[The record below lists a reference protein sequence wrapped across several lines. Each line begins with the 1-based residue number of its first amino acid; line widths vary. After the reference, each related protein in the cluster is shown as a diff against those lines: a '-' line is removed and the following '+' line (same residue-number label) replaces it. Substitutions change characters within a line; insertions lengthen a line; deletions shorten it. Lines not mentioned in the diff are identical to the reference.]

1 MVEFQ
6 PSPAESTSDLSNLFV
21 NSRMENKDSPLKS
34 SRSRREGKDS
44 QREKASNAEDHAI
57 TVEMLRKL
65 QQMEDQTAN
74 NNNTLVAVD
83 TSLRKSAS
91 FQNITELSE
100 DCSIDLRRRGSD
112 PRSAPRSPVGTKRT
126 PDRRPQKPW
135 ELRRSSTPIPGAL
148 EVSSVL
154 RKALGRFSP
163 EVGHS
168 SVKEKEEFDD

>member
-1 MVEFQ
+1 
-6 PSPAESTSDLSNLFV
+6 
-21 NSRMENKDSPLKS
+21 MENKDSSVKS
-34 SRSRREGKDS
+34 TRSRREGKDS
-44 QREKASNAEDHAI
+44 EREKDSSADVHAI
-57 TVEMLRKL
+57 TVQMLRKL
-65 QQMEDQTAN
+65 QQMEEKAVN

-83 TSLRKSAS
+83 TSMRKSAS

-126 PDRRPQKPW
+126 PGGKRQKPW